1 MKRIALVAAVVCGL
15 SYSASAQDDLFG
27 GTKERARK
35 GFILGFNGSID
46 MPGADMARRFGTSF
60 RLGPSVLYKT
70 ESNWIFGAKSDFLF
84 GNNIKEDS
92 LLYNVRDEQGYFINS
107 DGERTSVQLSERGY
121 MIGLQAGKI
130 FPLSKAHP
138 DNGLLLMTGTG
149 FIQHKI
155 TIFDKGNTIP
165 QVRGE
170 YKKGYDRLTNGW
182 YLEQFVGYNM
192 FDRRGLLNFHIG
204 LNVMAGF
211 TQGRRDYLYDVMR
224 KDDASRFDLLLGI
237 RGGWYIP
244 LFSKKSEEIYFE

>member
-1 MKRIALVAAVVCGL
+1 MKRFVLAAILICSL
-15 SYSASAQDDLFG
+15 SYAAKAQDDLFG
-27 GTKERARK
+27 STNERAHK
-35 GFILGFNGSID
+35 GFVLGLNGGID
-46 MPGADMARRFGTSF
+46 LPAADMAKRFGVSF

-70 ESNWIFGAKSDFLF
+70 ESNWMFGAKSDFLF

-92 LLYNVRDEQGYFINS
+92 LLANVRDQYGYFINS
-107 DGERTSVQLSERGY
+107 DGERTSVQISERGY
-121 MIGLQAGKI
+121 LVGLQAGKI

-138 DNGLLLMTGTG
+138 DNGLLLMTGGG

-155 TIFDKGNTIP
+155 SIFDKGNTIP

-192 FDRRGLLNFHIG
+192 FDKRGLLNFHIG

-224 KDDASRFDLLLGI
+224 KDDASRIDLLFGI

-244 LFSKKSEEIYFE
+244 IFKRKSEEIYFE